1 MIKRNYKI
9 YLTYE
14 RKNKHNTKE
23 LDEYHF
29 IKDDSYICD
38 SVVCKTTNI
47 TERFLIYPNHVIFK
61 KLMLY

>member
-14 RKNKHNTKE
+14 RKNKYITKE
-23 LDEYHF
+23 LEGYHF

-47 TERFLIYPNHVIFK
+47 TEIFLIYPYHVIFK